1 MSETQSKSSV
11 KAKIQK
17 FGTFLSGMIMPNIG
31 AIIAWGFMTAI
42 FMSPNGWFPNKYVNS
57 FTSSMLYFMIPI
69 LIAYTGGKNV
79 YEERGGVVGAIS
91 VVGTIVLG
99 FPWASPVAQGIVY
112 PTLYPYAANKST
124 GIPMF
129 LGAMIMGPLSAWCL
143 KKFDEK
149 FQGKVKAGFEMIY
162 NNFSQGIMGMIFV
175 AISYFLVG
183 PLLVISTIWIGHGV
197 DWIITRH
204 LLPLANLVI
213 EPAKVLFLNNAIG
226 NGVLVPLGIQQA
238 AKVGKSVLFL
248 MESNPGPGL
257 GILLACSIF
266 GKGSAKSSAPGAI
279 IVHFFGGVH
288 EIYFPYVLMKPM
300 LLLAA
305 MAGGVTGTFL
315 FSILGGGLTAA
326 ASPGSIIAILLV
338 SAKSAYFG
346 NIVGV
351 FGSAAVSF
359 IVAALIYKMDKSED
373 GGDLAA
379 AQGQVSQMK
388 AAAKGQA
395 AAEEDSSSAETTVA
409 SYKDVQR
416 IIFACDAGMGS
427 SAMGASLLR
436 DKVKKAGLNLP
447 VTNTAVRNLKDEP
460 GLLVI
465 TQEEL
470 AERAKEKTPSAL
482 HVAVGNF
489 LSTPKYDQ
497 VIARLKAASQAAP
510 EAEIKEEKQKQVD
523 KLIKQK
529 QFDFDFAAVKEVD
542 FIRHDQ
548 HRGTV
553 TMASSMFKD
562 AMKQAGKKTP
572 VKAVRI
578 NELTNDPSHLVIA
591 TPAAAKNLAVRYDQ
605 IQVATVNDLL
615 KTDELK
621 GLIEKLK

>member
-1 MSETQSKSSV
+1 MSETQSKSSA

-42 FMSPNGWFPNKYVNS
+42 FMSPNGWFPNKYINS

-69 LIAYTGGKNV
+69 LIAYTGGKSV

-91 VVGTIVLG
+91 VVGTIVLA
-99 FPWASPVAQGIVY
+99 FPWANPVAQGIVY
-112 PTLYPYAANKST
+112 PALYPYAANKAT

-143 KKFDEK
+143 KKFDQA
-149 FQGKVKAGFEMIY
+149 FQSKVKAGFEMIY

-175 AISYFLVG
+175 AISYFLIG
-183 PLLVISTIWIGHGV
+183 PILVVSTIWIANGV
-197 DWIITRH
+197 DWIIAHH

-238 AKVGKSVLFL
+238 A
-248 MESNPGPGL
+248 
-257 GILLACSIF
+257 
-266 GKGSAKSSAPGAI
+266 
-279 IVHFFGGVH
+279 
-288 EIYFPYVLMKPM
+288 
-300 LLLAA
+300 
-305 MAGGVTGTFL
+305 MAGGITGTFL

-338 SAKSAYFG
+338 SAKDAYFG

-351 FGSAAVSF
+351 LGSAIVSF
-359 IVAALIYKMDKSED
+359 VVAAVIYKMDKSD
-373 GGDLAA
+373 YGDLAA
-379 AQGQVSQMK
+379 AQGQMAAMK
-388 AAAKGQA
+388 AESKGLT
-395 AAEEDSSSAETTVA
+395 EEEAGASAVETVE

-436 DKVKKAGLNLP
+436 DKVRKAGLNLP

-470 AERAKEKTPSAL
+470 AERAKEKTPNAL

-497 VIARLKAASQAAP
+497 VVARLKAAGETLP
-510 EAEIKEEKQKQVD
+510 EADQVKKSEKTAAKANS
-523 KLIKQK
+523 LASI
-529 QFDFDFAAVKEVD
+529 DFSKVKEVN

-548 HRGTV
+548 HLGTV
-553 TMASSMFKD
+553 TMASSLFKD
-562 AMKQAGKKTP
+562 QMKKAGKTTP

-578 NELTNDPSHLVIA
+578 NELDNDPSHLVIV
-591 TPAAAKNLAVRYDQ
+591 TPMAGKNLAIRYDQ
-605 IQVATVNDLL
+605 IQVITVADLL
-615 KTDELK
+615 KAGEVS
-621 GLIEKLK
+621 GLVDKLK